1 MPTKIKLLPEEVANQ
16 IAAGEVVD
24 RPASIVKELVENSL
38 DAGATSISVE
48 VEQGGKRLVRVTDNG
63 EGMSRDDALLALE
76 RHATSKVRT
85 ARDLFSIHTMGFRG
99 EALPSIASV
108 AETVLVTRHNDFDAG
123 VRVHIKAG
131 GIRSVDEVGA
141 PVGTSLEVSR
151 LFYNVPARKKFM
163 KSVDTEMGH
172 INHQVA
178 NMALARPDVH
188 FTLSHNQRTVF
199 DLPSSRD
206 LSGRLRHAL
215 GADAAANLVKVDRGF
230 AEAFSP
236 GQARIHGYISVPSYT
251 RSNTRSLH
259 LFVNRRFVRDRLINH
274 AVFEAYRSLLPKGRY
289 PLVVLFI
296 DLPPEAVDVNVH
308 PAKHEI
314 RFREQN
320 RVHQC
325 IVETLQE
332 ALQEADRAGRHAAP
346 AEKEAYGN
354 RPRPDGEPC
363 RPAHAGETI
372 GMQQGFSFVTTGAG
386 QGGPLLSGVEDALR
400 RYYEKSE
407 TGEREDRRTRNP
419 RERSRQNKAGRAEER
434 FSASSEEEKADHEQ
448 QAESRAIRFTDLR
461 VIGQAAGTYIIAE
474 SGDSLV
480 IIDQHAAHEKV
491 VFERLHEQ
499 WRTESVAK
507 QSLLFPETVELN
519 YQEAQ
524 RVEEHVETLDR
535 LGLEVEPFG
544 GNTVAV
550 KALPALLGSI
560 DPAKLLLEVADLLE
574 ESAAEA
580 VVSSRLDDIF
590 AVMACHSVVRA
601 HKPMSGEEMKALLER
616 MDRSRYP
623 GHCPHGRDVVVRI
636 NWSDLDKWFGR

>member
-1 MPTKIKLLPEEVANQ
+1 MSTKIKLLPEDVANQ

-38 DAGATSISVE
+38 DAGAGSVSVE
-48 VEQGGKRLVRVTDNG
+48 VEQGGKRLVRVTDDG
-63 EGMSRDDALLALE
+63 EGMGRDDALLALE

-85 ARDLFSIHTMGFRG
+85 ARDLFSIHTLGFRG

-108 AETVLVTRHNDFDAG
+108 AEARLVTRHRDFEGGTCIHVQAG
-123 VRVHIKAG
+123 T
-131 GIRSVDEVGA
+131 IRSVDEVGA
-141 PVGTSLEVSR
+141 PVGTSIEVSR

-172 INHQVA
+172 INNQVA

-215 GADAAANLVKVDRGF
+215 GADASANLVRVDRSRDDAISQG
-230 AEAFSP
+230 P
-236 GQARIHGYISVPSYT
+236 VRIHGYISVPSYT

-296 DLPPEAVDVNVH
+296 DLPAEAVDVNVH

-320 RVHQC
+320 QVHQS
-325 IVETLQE
+325 IVGALQE
-332 ALQEADRAGRHAAP
+332 VLQEADRTGRYPGHVSAP
-346 AEKEAYGN
+346 PYGRNDHEEQGTGNAVREGESVRGREWPEKQE
-354 RPRPDGEPC
+354 
-363 RPAHAGETI
+363 
-372 GMQQGFSFVTTGAG
+372 V
-386 QGGPLLSGVEDALR
+386 PLLHGVEKALQ
-400 RYYEKSE
+400 RYYERA
-407 TGEREDRRTRNP
+407 EREDNSYGGQWRGP
-419 RERSRQNKAGRAEER
+419 PSAGG
-434 FSASSEEEKADHEQ
+434 SASSKRPGQAAEKG
-448 QAESRAIRFTDLR
+448 RAGDKIGGLGPGLKFSDLR
-461 VIGQAAGTYIIAE
+461 VIGQGAGTYILAE
-474 SGDSLV
+474 SADSLV

-491 VFERLHEQ
+491 MFERLHDE
-499 WRTESVAK
+499 WRSESVAK
-507 QSLLFPETVELN
+507 QSLLFPDTVELS
-519 YQEAQ
+519 YQEAS
-524 RVEEHVETLDR
+524 RVEDNLDTLDR
-535 LGLEVEPFG
+535 LGMEVEPFG
-544 GNTVAV
+544 GNTVAI
-550 KALPALLGSI
+550 KALPAVLGSV
-560 DPAKLLLEVADLLE
+560 DPQKLLLEVADLLA
-574 ESAAEA
+574 ESDAE
-580 VVSSRLDDIF
+580 SILSHRLDDIF

-601 HKPMSGEEMKALLER
+601 HKTMSTEEIKALFAQ
-616 MDRSRYP
+616 MDQSRYP

-636 NWSDLDKWFGR
+636 SWNDLEKWFGR